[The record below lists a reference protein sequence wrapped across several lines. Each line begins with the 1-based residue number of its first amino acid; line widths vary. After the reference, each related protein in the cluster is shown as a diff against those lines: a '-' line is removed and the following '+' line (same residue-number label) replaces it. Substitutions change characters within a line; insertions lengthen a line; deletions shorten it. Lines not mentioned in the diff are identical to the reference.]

1 MLALVVLIWINKL
14 LLDFI
19 KYYVF
24 SMKTTYDG
32 MYTTVTLYQDN
43 PAQKI

>member
-1 MLALVVLIWINKL
+1 MLTLVVLIWINKL

-19 KYYVF
+19 KYYF
-24 SMKTTYDG
+24 FPMKTTYDG
-32 MYTTVTLYQDN
+32 MYTTVTFYQEN